1 MKENAP
7 KKIRFQTLRTLWAPL
22 AIGVVTVAAL
32 AVVVGMV
39 WKDYR
44 TAMMDSQT
52 RQMELVVQS
61 TADSIRVLLEE
72 YADRLDSIAGKAEA
86 SKAFRPTVA
95 RSDTIRDVWLENSNG
110 EVIYSC
116 YGLSAVCD
124 TICPG
129 TLSALWRCPH
139 HPDGGHLLLAVPQ
152 R

>member
-7 KKIRFQTLRTLWAPL
+7 KKIRFQTLRTLWVPL

-61 TADSIRVLLEE
+61 TADSIRVLLENTPTGWTP
-72 YADRLDSIAGKAEA
+72 SPK
-86 SKAFRPTVA
+86 KHRPA
-95 RSDTIRDVWLENSNG
+95 KRSAPR
-110 EVIYSC
+110 
-116 YGLSAVCD
+116 
-124 TICPG
+124 
-129 TLSALWRCPH
+129 
-139 HPDGGHLLLAVPQ
+139 
-152 R
+152 